1 MARKPSYLG
10 LLNAIANGEAEAG
23 VYLDA
28 WAAVTE
34 DPEVRR
40 ALLTVAAR
48 EHEHGAA
55 FAKRIN
61 ELGYEV
67 QPRPNPNAAKRLRL
81 ARSKTM
87 SDLDKLEQL
96 GFGRDPSGPDIF
108 DRMFNDHSIDIA
120 TGALLGRYI
129 AEERDTGR
137 LLHALVKK
145 LRRRV
150 QVAA

>member
-10 LLNAIANGEAEAG
+10 LLNAIANGEAEAS
-23 VYLDA
+23 VYLNA

-61 ELGYEV
+61 ELGFEV
-67 QPRPNPNAAKRLRL
+67 QPRPDPKAAKRLRL
-81 ARSKTM
+81 ARSKTT
-87 SDLDKLEQL
+87 SDLEKLEKL

-145 LRRRV
+145 LRRRE

>member
-23 VYLDA
+23 AYLDA
-28 WAAVTE
+28 WAAVTGE
-34 DPEVRR
+34 PHVRR

-48 EHEHGAA
+48 EKEHGAA

-61 ELGYEV
+61 ELGFEV
-67 QPRPNPNAAKRLRL
+67 QPRPDPKAAQRLRL
-81 ARSKTM
+81 ARSKTV
-87 SDLDKLEQL
+87 SDLEKLEKL
-96 GFGRDPSGPDIF
+96 GFDRDPSGPDIF

-129 AEERDTGR
+129 AEERDTAR
-137 LLHALVKK
+137 LLNGLVKK
-145 LRRRV
+145 LRRRTA
-150 QVAA
+150 VAA

>member
-1 MARKPSYLG
+1 MTRKPSYLG

-23 VYLDA
+23 VYLNA
-28 WAAVTE
+28 WAAVTD
-34 DPEVRR
+34 DPEVRH
-40 ALLTVAAR
+40 ALLTVSAR

-61 ELGYEV
+61 ELGFEV
-67 QPRPNPNAAKRLRL
+67 QPRPDPKAAQRLRL
-81 ARSKTM
+81 ARSATT
-87 SDLDKLEQL
+87 SDLDKLEKL

-108 DRMFNDHSIDIA
+108 DRMVNDHSIDIA
-120 TGALLGRYI
+120 TGALLGRYN

-145 LRRRV
+145 LRRRE